1 MRSFVLLINIPTL
14 LWLTLQP
21 YRQWHFLLCV
31 WGRKCLCPRWAVYYF
46 GRQHLVQH
54 QHQHE
59 MAVHLDP
66 MHEHVADIVRA
77 KQLSIFFMVMQAVLF
92 NFDCIFVVFW
102 FWNSQNMF
110 SIRWRICTQ
119 NEHVSGGNDF
129 GVCVCTNFVSD
140 MCVCFCAICGFVK
153 MIFFAVSVLI
163 NLIFVCLV
171 RDEAGRDRREKEQE
185 KKKNRNKGKNIWYHK
200 KP

>member
-1 MRSFVLLINIPTL
+1 MNFLSDVDEVQISTFRQFILHLTWPEVNQIKLNYFLFVSFSFFTRLIFFLGFRFVQWMCSFVLLINIPTL
-14 LWLTLQP
+14 LWQTLQP

-77 KQLSIFFMVMQAVLF
+77 KQFSYSCFVLLLQHSISILKFTKYVF
-92 NFDCIFVVFW
+92 NL
-102 FWNSQNMF
+102 ME
-110 SIRWRICTQ
+110 R
-119 NEHVSGGNDF
+119 
-129 GVCVCTNFVSD
+129 VCT
-140 MCVCFCAICGFVK
+140 K
-153 MIFFAVSVLI
+153 MST
-163 NLIFVCLV
+163 CP
-171 RDEAGRDRREKEQE
+171 
-185 KKKNRNKGKNIWYHK
+185 GK
-200 KP
+200 